1 MKCQLLF
8 SGKNGDNL
16 HKISNSVFW
25 EKLVKSFFFLKT
37 GFDISCK
44 YLPMETICM
53 KCQILF
59 SGKNKK
65 ISSVCRMLK
74 LPREG

>member
-1 MKCQLLF
+1 MSIHNMSLWSINFYHSLA
-8 SGKNGDNL
+8 
-16 HKISNSVFW
+16 NSADQ
-25 EKLVKSFFFLKT
+25 KLVYFPNFSQKT

-44 YLPMETICM
+44 LSPMETVCM

-65 ISSVCRMLK
+65 KIFQNVIY
-74 LPREG
+74 